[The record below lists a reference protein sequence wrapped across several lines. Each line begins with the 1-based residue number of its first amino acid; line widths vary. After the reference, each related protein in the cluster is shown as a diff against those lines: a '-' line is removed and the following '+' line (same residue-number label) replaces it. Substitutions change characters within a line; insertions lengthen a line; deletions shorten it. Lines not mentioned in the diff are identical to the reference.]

1 MASIQH
7 KGKNMWTWVIQQ
19 QFIPEDQQHIRSCI
33 GSFESEEEAQAQLD
47 SAPDFIS
54 VEDHIGFHTVPKIR
68 LEVIDTEAPVEPAP
82 LTTKA
87 LYDAV
92 EAVLS
97 PEK

>member
-1 MASIQH
+1 
-7 KGKNMWTWVIQQ
+7 MWTWVIQQ
-19 QFIPEDQQHIRSCI
+19 EFVPKDQQHLRSCI
-33 GSFESEEEAQAQLD
+33 GSFTSEEEAQAELD

-68 LEVIDTEAPVEPAP
+68 LEIIDTEAPSTSPNTV
-82 LTTKA
+82 T

-97 PEK
+97 PDK